1 VSVRLGENAILVKKF
16 LDRWKDKESEQPSL
30 SSKIK
35 SIVKP
40 SENVKDQINLVI
52 QRLDVQT
59 KKLDIAVKRFENR
72 DAAVFQCVV
81 KALSDRDKARAN
93 ILASELWEI
102 RKVEKMLMQESL
114 ALESVSMRLSTVSE
128 IGDLVTVLAPA
139 ASVLKNIRSG
149 MSTVLPEAGQE
160 LESIGSLLTDIVV
173 STNQSTEMQVNTGTV
188 NEEAE
193 KILAE
198 AELAAENR
206 LKEQIPE
213 AATGIAMNKKTSIEA

>member
-1 VSVRLGENAILVKKF
+1 MVKKF

>member
-1 VSVRLGENAILVKKF
+1 LVNRF
-16 LDRWKDKESEQPSL
+16 IDRWKNKEKETSL

-35 SIVKP
+35 SIGKP
-40 SENVKDQINLVI
+40 SENVKEQIGLVI

-59 KKLDIAVKRFENR
+59 KTLDIAVKRFENR
-72 DAAVFQCVV
+72 DAALFKCVV
-81 KALSDRDKARAN
+81 KALSERDKARAN

-139 ASVLKNIRSG
+139 ANVLNNIRSG

-160 LESIGSLLTDIVV
+160 LEKIGSLLTDIVT
-173 STNQSTEMQVNTGTV
+173 STNQSTEMPMNIGAVNAD
-188 NEEAE
+188 AE
-193 KILAE
+193 KILEE
-198 AELAAENR
+198 AELAAEKR
-206 LKEQIPE
+206 LSEQFPE
-213 AATGIAMNKKTSIEA
+213 AATGVAMSKKTSIEA

>member
-1 VSVRLGENAILVKKF
+1 MVKKF
-16 LDRWKDKESEQPSL
+16 FDRWKNKEREQPSF

-35 SIVKP
+35 SIGKP
-40 SENVKDQINLVI
+40 SENVKEQISLVI

-59 KKLDIAVKRFENR
+59 KKLDLAVKRFENR
-72 DAAVFQCVV
+72 DAALFQCVV
-81 KALSDRDKARAN
+81 KALSERDKARAN
-93 ILASELWEI
+93 IFASELWEI

-139 ASVLKNIRSG
+139 ASVLNNIRSG
-149 MSTVLPEAGQE
+149 MSTILPEAGQE
-160 LESIGSLLTDIVV
+160 LENIGSLLTDIVI

-213 AATGIAMNKKTSIEA
+213 AATGVAMNKKTSIEA